1 MQVQY
6 NCLCQKTYFV
16 SQISRPLENEQKWF
30 CILNLRMDLSFQ
42 EKKLFENPTLYCRD
56 IKQKPSQSCSSEL
69 PYKQNT

>member
-56 IKQKPSQSCSSEL
+56 IKQKPSLIFFGTPCMS
-69 PYKQNT
+69 